1 MSTAYPVLFVSHG
14 APTFAVEPG
23 LAGAKLRA
31 LGKALP
37 RPTAIVVV
45 SPHWMTRG
53 TVRIGASEN
62 PETIHDFGGF
72 PEPLYRLYYP
82 APGQPD
88 LASRIH
94 AMLSAAGWSSA
105 IDRTRGLDHG
115 VWVPLLHLLPEADVP
130 VVQVSLPMPLEPLG
144 ALRLGQVLQP
154 LREAGVLIIGSG
166 SLTHNLY
173 EFRSGHAPTAKYVT
187 RFAEWT
193 AEKLRTGDI
202 ESLLEY
208 RRLAPEAAR
217 AHPSEEHL
225 LPLFV
230 ALGAAGEAYAMQL
243 IEGGVTYGV
252 LAMDSC
258 LFGIPP
264 IIELTKTVTV

>member
-14 APTFAVEPG
+14 APTFAIEPG
-23 LAGAKLRA
+23 LAGARLSA

-45 SPHWMTRG
+45 SPHWMTRA
-53 TVRIGASEN
+53 TVRITASDR

-72 PEPLYRLYYP
+72 PEALYRLAYP
-82 APGQPD
+82 APGQPE
-88 LASRIH
+88 LA
-94 AMLSAAGWSSA
+94 LQVQELLTAAGWRA
-105 IDRTRGLDHG
+105 EADAHRGLDHG
-115 VWVPLLHLLPEADVP
+115 AWVPLLHLLPEADVP
-130 VVQVSLPMPLEPLG
+130 VVQVSLPVPLDTLG
-144 ALRLGQVLQP
+144 ALRLGQALQP
-154 LREAGVLIIGSG
+154 LRESGVLILGSG

-173 EFRSGHAPTAKYVT
+173 EFRTGHAPTAEYVT
-187 RFAEWT
+187 AFSDWIAQ
-193 AEKLRTGDI
+193 KLKAREID
-202 ESLLEY
+202 SLLDY

-252 LAMDSC
+252 LAMDSY
-258 LFGIPP
+258 LFAT
-264 IIELTKTVTV
+264 EQTEAVAV